1 MGAPAIRVLIS
12 VLMVS
17 LPPLAFNAGRGRK
30 PLSAVPG
37 AQQSRLA
44 ASVAEYVKAYRTH
57 DWEKLYD
64 LVSNSARGG
73 VARERFVARMRTTH
87 GEPFSDYP
95 DLMEFEADRTIARD
109 ENEYDIYGCGAARRE
124 KMDFRG
130 IAVVHAVFEQ
140 NTWHFAGWSFTEF
153 PNEPCNL
160 LNKPSWDPPGPMEWG
175 GPMGELKDEAGQ

>member
-17 LPPLAFNAGRGRK
+17 LQAFASNASRSRQ
-30 PLSAVPG
+30 PFSAVPS
-37 AQQSRLA
+37 AQRSSLA
-44 ASVAEYVKAYRTH
+44 ASVAEYVKAYRAH
-57 DWEKLYD
+57 DWRKLYD
-64 LVSNSARGG
+64 LVSDSARGG

-87 GEPFSDYP
+87 GQQFSNFP

-109 ENEYDIYGCGAARRE
+109 ENEYDIYGCAAARRE
-124 KMDFRG
+124 HMDFRG
-130 IAVVHAVFEQ
+130 IAVVHAVFEH
-140 NTWHFAGWSFTEF
+140 NIWHLAGWSFTEF

-160 LNKPSWDPPGPMEWG
+160 LKKPSWNPPSSMEWG